1 MLSGLGE
8 RTAGGAPF
16 WGCLLPRVCAKQ
28 RTRETN
34 EIQRPTRLQEMTDA
48 RQGALF
54 GMISHASFS
63 PRFVDSD
70 NTGERTSRRLIAFS
84 GRLVTRTKRPTH
96 SPLSLRKEKRERKRT
111 DTQGGMLP
119 GGPGSATCVQRFD
132 DSLNSA
138 IRITYR
144 ISLRS
149 SSLREPRY
157 PLPRVVSALDWL
169 LLLFGGA
176 EASWVGSDRV
186 CVLCVLVG

>member
-1 MLSGLGE
+1 
-8 RTAGGAPF
+8 
-16 WGCLLPRVCAKQ
+16 
-28 RTRETN
+28 
-34 EIQRPTRLQEMTDA
+34 MTDA

-54 GMISHASFS
+54 GMISHASS
-63 PRFVDSD
+63 RHVVSS
-70 NTGERTSRRLIAFS
+70 TSTATEGTSRRLIAFS
-84 GRLVTRTKRPTH
+84 GRLITKRTKRPTLF
-96 SPLSLRKEKRERKRT
+96 SFAPRKKQRERKRT

-169 LLLFGGA
+169 LLLLGEQKPLGLVLIGV
-176 EASWVGSDRV
+176 W
-186 CVLCVLVG
+186 LCVLVG